1 MPDAKPQPLSHKYA
15 IGESVQY
22 ATRGFSP
29 LPAAPTELPTESVRI
44 IEDFTKTLR
53 AQAFVRT
60 AEQPA
65 PPRAERTGP
74 ELKLPTE
81 KRAVWI
87 VHGMGQQLPFETLD
101 ALASGV
107 LSVCNLV
114 PGHNPRVTAV
124 KFAPSSPS
132 EKEQVVERVELDI
145 EIPHENPQ
153 EPSRTFQLHLYEAYW
168 APLTEGAAK
177 LSDVI
182 SFFFTAAIRGFA
194 NVFKPFQ
201 RAMFP
206 DQNPHDLDAGIQ
218 RFYIPPRSAAELV
231 LTLGILLSLI
241 AINSVIVA
249 ASAAKAQLPGFT
261 LMSFD
266 QHWPQLTAMAT
277 GMSAIALT
285 FGIVLFLGEMCKPAQ
300 LPRWKRLLISAIGW
314 IGFSLTAFT
323 ILAASALMSSIT
335 RFAFVQNFLDPMPF
349 ASIQA
354 VSTLFLLAASFV
366 VIIALLSRAAK
377 RSSGVQLRGDPFLVN
392 LFLAAFLLHVALIPA
407 LIFVSYHPLPQPTQL
422 PQYVPFFIPWLE
434 KILSNPLWV
443 WPALI
448 TLAKFVRELLV
459 QYPGDVA
466 IYVDSNKLDR
476 FDKIRKEIKQVAL
489 NSVTG
494 IYTALNSDKT
504 DFEYS
509 KIAIVG
515 HSLGSVVAYD
525 TLNQLLNLDD
535 LAGNPVGVETRTCL
549 LETFGSPLDKIAFFF
564 TIQGKET
571 FHIREQLAAVVQP
584 LIQSYTKFRNFDW
597 VNVYSRNDIVSGEL
611 KFYDVPNITGVRR
624 VINLVDKDAVV
635 PLVAHTDY
643 WKNTL
648 VWQELLSRIAP

>member
-1 MPDAKPQPLSHKYA
+1 
-15 IGESVQY
+15 VQY

-29 LPAAPTELPTESVRI
+29 LPAASAELHPESIRI
-44 IEDFTKTLR
+44 IEDLTKRLR
-53 AQAFVRT
+53 AQPLVRPVEGPAPT
-60 AEQPA
+60 QAEPAEQP
-65 PPRAERTGP
+65 P
-74 ELKLPTE
+74 ELPTE

-145 EIPHENPQ
+145 EIPNESPQ
-153 EPSRTFQLHLYEAYW
+153 GPSKTFQLHLYEAYW

-182 SFFFTAAIRGFA
+182 SFFFTAAMRGFA
-194 NVFKPFQ
+194 NVFKPFR

-206 DQNPHDLDAGIQ
+206 DYNPNGPDPGIQ
-218 RFYIPPRSAAELV
+218 RFYIPPRAAAELI
-231 LTLGILLSLI
+231 LTLAILLSLI

-249 ASAAKAQLPGFT
+249 AGAAKAKLPGFT
-261 LMSFD
+261 VMSFD

-285 FGIVLFLGEMCKPAQ
+285 FGIVLFLGEMCKPPQ
-300 LPRWKRLLISAIGW
+300 LPRWKKLLISTIGW

-323 ILAASALMSSIT
+323 ILAAGALMSSIT
-335 RFAFVQNFLDPMPF
+335 RIVFVQNFLDPMPF

-354 VSTLFLLAASFV
+354 ASTFFLLAATFL

-377 RSSGVQLRGDPFLVN
+377 RSSGVQLRGDRFLVN
-392 LFLAAFLLHVALIPA
+392 LFLGAFLLHVAVIPV
-407 LIFVSYHPLPQPTQL
+407 LIFVSYHPLPGPNQL
-422 PQYVPFFIPWLE
+422 PTYLPAVVRWAE
-434 KILSNPLWV
+434 KTLSSSLWV

-448 TLAKFVRELLV
+448 ALAKFVRELLV
-459 QYPGDVA
+459 HYPGDVA

-494 IYTALNSDKT
+494 IYTALNKDKT

-535 LAGNPVGVETRTCL
+535 LAGNPIGVETRTCL

-648 VWQELLSRIAP
+648 VWKELLSRIAP